1 MNAYKLGLILVF
13 SNRLVEAYNLL
24 LIQLTWIYDLKELIV
39 RTPLGVLS
47 IKLRLQASEEGV
59 L

>member
-1 MNAYKLGLILVF
+1 MNAYKLELILVF

-39 RTPLGVLS
+39 RTPLEVLS
-47 IKLRLQASEEGV
+47 IKLRLQASEEDV